1 MAEQQTEDANESISI
16 KLEEQALNIHT
27 PSIEQ
32 TNMPRTLRFGAV
44 SAPSLLELKQT
55 FTYDHDE
62 KKNPNHENTVSDI
75 EEEAIQYTP
84 EEIKDNTSLSEYA
97 YGVGFSYYKDW
108 TYYPYITPKYNNLK
122 DELLNNEIHRICLE
136 NYNQIYKRG
145 VESHQTCKI
154 VA

>member
-16 KLEEQALNIHT
+16 KLEAQALLNIDT
-27 PSIEQ
+27 LPIDIEP
-32 TNMPRTLRFGAV
+32 TIMPQHLRYHKV
-44 SAPSLLELKQT
+44 YAPSLLELKQT
-55 FTYDHDE
+55 FAYDQDE
-62 KKNPNHENTVSDI
+62 QKNTNHENTISNI
-75 EEEAIQYTP
+75 EE
-84 EEIKDNTSLSEYA
+84 EEIKDNTSEYA
-97 YGVGFSYYKDW
+97 FGVGFSYYKDW